1 MQWLAAGTD
10 AAEQELGRVD
20 TVVVRLGDEVVVA
33 AAAAAAAVVVAVV
46 AAVAVVAVAAVVVAA
61 PVEPFEPPAFSWF
74 SFRCYVPAVED
85 AASMSRRHCIP
96 RMTLRIGTETL
107 LIALPS
113 VVIFSANL
121 GAHWVFVASINER

>member
-20 TVVVRLGDEVVVA
+20 TVVVRLGDEVV
-33 AAAAAAAVVVAVV
+33 AAAAAVVVVV